1 MPQIAG
7 YPLPLK
13 QIEDFCRKYGV
24 AEFSLFGSILRD
36 DFRPESDVD
45 VLVSLEAG
53 RTMTPE
59 SYLDMRD
66 ELSAMFG
73 EREIDLVQKRLLT
86 NPFRRQEILAT
97 RHILAHDY
105 DEVDNDI
112 VWRIVTDH
120 VPVLIEQL
128 KPLIPPQ
135 PPIEE

>member
-1 MPQIAG
+1 LRTRRKPRKKKPIQPALSTYFGWRCNIWWLETLMLQIAG
-7 YPLPLK
+7 YPFAPE

-36 DFRPESDVD
+36 DFGPDSDVD
-45 VLVSLEAG
+45 VLVALEPG

-73 EREIDLVQKRLLT
+73 AREIDLVQKRLLT

-97 RHILAHDY
+97 RK
-105 DEVDNDI
+105 
-112 VWRIVTDH
+112 
-120 VPVLIEQL
+120 VLYAA
-128 KPLIPPQ
+128 
-135 PPIEE
+135 